1 MFREFNAKM
10 IVWCLTKTRFPSRP
24 CFVYGLWNVPLGKTW
39 SLFVC
44 LVRRTCK
51 KKKKKNRRKWVLC
64 KPMGTCGLIQGFVQD
79 GSCTVFA
86 GGSSGCIQ
94 VRKIC
99 SLFLSP
105 LPGPTHCSFF
115 RVKTSHCETKIH
127 MPSWHSQ
134 LLAYN
139 LHSWG
144 PSKA

>member
-1 MFREFNAKM
+1 MF
-10 IVWCLTKTRFPSRP
+10 CLRFMECPTWKDLKSI
-24 CFVYGLWNVPLGKTW
+24 CVFGKKNMQK
-39 SLFVC
+39 
-44 LVRRTCK
+44 K
-51 KKKKKNRRKWVLC
+51 KKKKKNKELRNVFIKKKKKKKKKKTRRKWVLC
-64 KPMGTCGLIQGFVQD
+64 KPMGPCGLVQGFVQD

-127 MPSWHSQ
+127 MPSRHSQ